1 MKMGECGE
9 GEKEEWEGK
18 GKEREGRRIIR
29 KQSGEGQRVRQR
41 EGKKVGQEQTE
52 WRDGQRECVCVGERW
67 TDSQLSTDM
76 HITSRLR

>member
-52 WRDGQRECVCVGERW
+52 WRDGQRESVWER
-67 TDSQLSTDM
+67 DGPIANYQR
-76 HITSRLR
+76 ICTSPPA